1 MNRAHLIDRARE
13 RYGILLTDADLAE
26 IMATIATAPL
36 ISRNPEGGEIRLVM
50 VRGTAMKACWTP
62 ELKRLTTF
70 LPKGAHALTGA
81 RAGPPKDLDAAGHH
95 AGRQAALRKKRKPY

>member
-1 MNRAHLIDRARE
+1 MNRAHLIDRARA

-81 RAGPPKDLDAAGHH
+81 RAGEPANTDDIRRS
-95 AGRQAALRKKRKPY
+95 GRQAALRKKRKPY